1 MISGLNP
8 PRAVG
13 NSSAYWTLQPSQWDS
28 SAENGLNSVR
38 NTTKQ
43 LVIFDRNAEYPM
55 NGNSGRTIETWA
67 QLHCLQ
73 QGLVCLGFLNGPH
86 AKYRYGLAQ
95 NDSPAVSGSIAT
107 LFFWL
112 CPNIGQQYGKK
123 SVCPKSNCPHKKMFL
138 FESKPD
144 GCSANEPRPA
154 LRALSRIR
162 EGTQC

>member
-1 MISGLNP
+1 MVSEMISGPNP

-55 NGNSGRTIETWA
+55 NRNSGRTIETWA

-112 CPNIGQQYGKK
+112 CPKIGQQHGKNLYAPNPIVPTK
-123 SVCPKSNCPHKKMFL
+123 ICFFL
-138 FESKPD
+138 KATLMAAQPMSP
-144 GCSANEPRPA
+144 GR
-154 LRALSRIR
+154 L
-162 EGTQC
+162 